1 LLILFLTVIGSSGC
15 LGIPGRSQP
24 LNDHQRDLYRESFQ
38 MVCDRIDTTFW
49 DPDALGEKWAQ
60 SKDKHRASLEAAST
74 AKEAR
79 KAMHGLLSDLNL
91 SHFGIIPGSASK
103 GLGEGGSAE
112 TGVVLRVA
120 DGRAVV
126 VRIEGDSPAQH
137 SGILPGE
144 IVVAVGEKQLEPL
157 IERWAADGNK
167 YLPVQGMASTMQ
179 GSAGD
184 TRTYTIEDADGNLRD
199 VEITLETP
207 NGTGKPVK
215 FGHIG
220 PIPLRLE
227 KKLVEGGYLYLRFN
241 MFLGPMQV
249 MPWFQKALEEHADA
263 PGLILDLRGNPGG
276 LGLMACGI
284 AGWLIEGDGFELGV
298 MQLRDTKM
306 RFVVNPRLDP
316 WKKPVAVLV
325 DEGSASTTEILAQ
338 GLQDLGVA
346 RIFGR
351 TTAGAALPSM
361 IVRLPCGDLLQ
372 YAIAGYHSRSG
383 KRLEGAGVLPDEV
396 IPVDPGKIRDE
407 GDPILNAAL
416 RWFEGSTGVREETS
430 R

>member
-1 LLILFLTVIGSSGC
+1 
-15 LGIPGRSQP
+15 
-24 LNDHQRDLYRESFQ
+24 
-38 MVCDRIDTTFW
+38 MVCDQIDTTFW
-49 DPDALGEKWAQ
+49 DPDALGEEWAQ
-60 SKDKHRASLEAAST
+60 AKEKHRASLEDAST
-74 AKEAR
+74 AEEAR
-79 KAMHGLLSDLNL
+79 NAMQGLLRGLNL
-91 SHFGIIPGSASK
+91 SHFGIIPGSASE

-126 VRIEGDSPAQH
+126 VRIEGDSPAER
-137 SGILPGE
+137 SGILAGE

-157 IERWAADGNK
+157 IERWSADGNK

-227 KKLVEGGYLYLRFN
+227 KKLVEGGYLYMRFN

-249 MPWFQKALEEHADA
+249 MPWFQKALKEHADA

-298 MQLRDTKM
+298 MQFRDTKM
-306 RFVVNPRLDP
+306 KFVVNPRLDP
-316 WKKPVAVLV
+316 WKKPVALLV

-361 IVRLPCGDLLQ
+361 IVRLPCGDLMQ

-396 IPVDPGKIRDE
+396 IPVDPEKIRDE

-416 RWFEGSTGVREETS
+416 RWFEGSTGVREKTS

>member
-1 LLILFLTVIGSSGC
+1 
-15 LGIPGRSQP
+15 
-24 LNDHQRDLYRESFQ
+24 
-38 MVCDRIDTTFW
+38 MVCDQIDTTFW
-49 DPDALGEKWAQ
+49 DPDALGEEWAQ
-60 SKDKHRASLEAAST
+60 AKEKHRASLEDAST
-74 AKEAR
+74 AEEAR
-79 KAMHGLLSDLNL
+79 NAMQGLLRGLNL
-91 SHFGIIPGSASK
+91 SHFGIIPGSASE

-126 VRIEGDSPAQH
+126 VRIEGDSPAER
-137 SGILPGE
+137 SGILAGE

-157 IERWAADGNK
+157 IERWSADGNK

-199 VEITLETP
+199 VEITLKTP

-227 KKLVEGGYLYLRFN
+227 KELVEGGYLYMRFN

-249 MPWFQKALEEHADA
+249 MPWFQKALKEHEDA

-284 AGWLIEGDGFELGV
+284 AGWLIEGDGFELGE
-298 MQLRDTKM
+298 MQFRDTKM
-306 RFVVNPRLDP
+306 KFVVNPRLDP
-316 WKKPVAVLV
+316 WKKPVAILV

-361 IVRLPCGDLLQ
+361 IVRLPCGDLMQ

-396 IPVDPGKIRDE
+396 IPVDPEKIRDE

-416 RWFEGSTGVREETS
+416 RWFEGSTGVREKTS

>member
-1 LLILFLTVIGSSGC
+1 
-15 LGIPGRSQP
+15 
-24 LNDHQRDLYRESFQ
+24 
-38 MVCDRIDTTFW
+38 
-49 DPDALGEKWAQ
+49 
-60 SKDKHRASLEAAST
+60 
-74 AKEAR
+74 
-79 KAMHGLLSDLNL
+79 
-91 SHFGIIPGSASK
+91 
-103 GLGEGGSAE
+103 
-112 TGVVLRVA
+112 
-120 DGRAVV
+120 
-126 VRIEGDSPAQH
+126 
-137 SGILPGE
+137 
-144 IVVAVGEKQLEPL
+144 
-157 IERWAADGNK
+157 
-167 YLPVQGMASTMQ
+167 MASTMQ

-227 KKLVEGGYLYLRFN
+227 KKLVEGGYLYMRFN

-249 MPWFQKALEEHADA
+249 MPWFQKALKEHADA

-298 MQLRDTKM
+298 MQFRDTKM
-306 RFVVNPRLDP
+306 KFVVNPRLDP
-316 WKKPVAVLV
+316 WKKPVALLV

-361 IVRLPCGDLLQ
+361 IVRLPCGDLMQ

-396 IPVDPGKIRDE
+396 IPVDPEKIRDE

-416 RWFEGSTGVREETS
+416 RWFEGSTGVREKTS

>member
-1 LLILFLTVIGSSGC
+1 
-15 LGIPGRSQP
+15 
-24 LNDHQRDLYRESFQ
+24 

-60 SKDKHRASLEAAST
+60 SKDKHRTSLEAAST
-74 AKEAR
+74 ANEAR

-91 SHFGIIPGSASK
+91 SHFGIIPGSASE

-120 DGRAVV
+120 EGRAVV

-227 KKLVEGGYLYLRFN
+227 KKLVEGGYLYMRFN

-249 MPWFQKALEEHADA
+249 MPWFQKALKEHADA

-298 MQLRDTKM
+298 MQFRDTKM
-306 RFVVNPRLDP
+306 KFVVNPRLDP
-316 WKKPVAVLV
+316 WKNPVAVLV